1 MRNTRHLVWLVG
13 VAGTSA
19 LDHSRK
25 TRAVIIMWSVSFFL
39 IIVLGTLQ
47 VRGSFFRRAPR
58 ECWENSALRDLLDPP
73 HPPSFDLS
81 GLLNNPC
88 HHELYV
94 PPDFPALNITRMDIK
109 DQQSAPYKIFT
120 TSPSLESVILGLRS
134 SATSMSA
141 EIRSACV
148 EFNIYIGAFFCIL
161 RTMW

>member
-88 HHELYV
+88 HHEQYV

-109 DQQSAPYKIFT
+109 DQHIVAKGVKISTDQFFPQQKLAPKK
-120 TSPSLESVILGLRS
+120 RS
-134 SATSMSA
+134 FS
-141 EIRSACV
+141 R
-148 EFNIYIGAFFCIL
+148 AFP
-161 RTMW
+161 RN